1 MLICS
6 GFSLE
11 YFVVATRASSKS
23 FFYLTYLS
31 GEARLAPTPKLHH
44 KKINLFDVNS
54 KIVKPEAV
62 KSPESLR
69 FSFLKRVDDK
79 QFP

>member
-11 YFVVATRASSKS
+11 YFVGATRASSKS